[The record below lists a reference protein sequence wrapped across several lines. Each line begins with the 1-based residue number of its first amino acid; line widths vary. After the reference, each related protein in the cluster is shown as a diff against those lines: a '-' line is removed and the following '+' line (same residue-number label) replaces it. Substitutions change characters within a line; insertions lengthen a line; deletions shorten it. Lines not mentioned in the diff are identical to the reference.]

1 MDGFGAIVTFQLD
14 DGVEQVRRFVK
25 ALKTFLSAESLGG
38 ESLVCHP
45 ATMSRGTLTPEER
58 CKIGITDGTIRLSV
72 GIEDIADPIDDLEQA
87 LRSC

>member
-25 ALKTFLSAESLGG
+25 ALKILLSAESLGGG

-45 ATMSRGTLTPEER
+45 ATISHGTLTPEE
-58 CKIGITDGTIRLSV
+58 
-72 GIEDIADPIDDLEQA
+72 
-87 LRSC
+87 